1 MSTDAAERTFSDDAK
16 SLGDKIAGLTLKQAI
31 ELSDYLKEV
40 HNIQPAA
47 GGAVMMAPGA
57 GGGGD
62 AAPKEEQTE
71 FDVMLDAFG
80 DKKIEVIKVVRAAT
94 GLGLKEAKDLV
105 EGAPKKVKE
114 GISKADA
121 DKLKAELEAVGAKVS
136 IK

>member
-1 MSTDAAERTFSDDAK
+1 MATDTATREFSSDTK

-31 ELSDYLKEV
+31 ELSDYLKDV
-40 HNIQPAA
+40 HDIQPAS
-47 GGAVMMAPGA
+47 GGAVMMAAPA
-57 GGGGD
+57 DGGG
-62 AAPKEEQTE
+62 AAAKEEQTE
-71 FDVMLDAFG
+71 FTVQLDAYG

-105 EGAPKKVKE
+105 EGAPSKVKE

-121 DKLKAELEAVGAKVS
+121 DKLKGELEGVGAKVS